1 MVRLLVQT
9 NVITMTVQ
17 RSNGEKTLQLHIFNT
32 LDHENSPLQVL
43 GIVPKGVNATLT
55 VKATIEDSPAEK
67 AGLKPGDMIQGVGK
81 TITFENWE
89 AFVKWVHDHPGES
102 ATLRILREGQP
113 LEINVTLGARAQEGF
128 IGIIPKIEGETLIR
142 LAPWQALQT
151 AFHQTWDII
160 AASLIALYKIFTGSL
175 SWKNLGGPLTIADV
189 AGASASLGLMPYL
202 KTLAVISIGL
212 GVLNL
217 LPIPLLDG
225 GHLLYYII
233 ESVRGQPLS
242 KEAMLWGQKIGLAL
256 LGALMLL
263 ALYNDVLRVVVPR
276 VVTLSRNLS
285 RILGLGA

>member
-1 MVRLLVQT
+1 
-9 NVITMTVQ
+9 MTVQ

-89 AFVKWVHDHPGES
+89 AFVKWVHDHPGKS

-151 AFHQTWDII
+151 AFYQTWDII
-160 AASLIALYKIFTGSL
+160 AASLIALYKILTGSL
-175 SWKNLGGPLTIADV
+175 SWKI
-189 AGASASLGLMPYL
+189 
-202 KTLAVISIGL
+202 
-212 GVLNL
+212 
-217 LPIPLLDG
+217 
-225 GHLLYYII
+225 
-233 ESVRGQPLS
+233 
-242 KEAMLWGQKIGLAL
+242 
-256 LGALMLL
+256 
-263 ALYNDVLRVVVPR
+263 
-276 VVTLSRNLS
+276 
-285 RILGLGA
+285 